1 MLGFIDLYHFN
12 NILDIPT
19 VMNDCLK
26 LLDSSKDEGG
36 EGEKRA
42 KNGGKFSTIPYFIVQ
57 AIIFF

>member
-26 LLDSSKDEGG
+26 LLDSSKEEGG
-36 EGEKRA
+36 EGGEESKEW
-42 KNGGKFSTIPYFIVQ
+42 G
-57 AIIFF
+57 